1 MSSDSLFDSHMV
13 SELRFIVKEKD
24 GTLIDFPCKWVPDI
38 DNEVNPTKVYRGN
51 MDYSVDGIDALT
63 LYRSVSRGTTILFV
77 FRGSVFKT
85 FKWTSYENTENC
97 LYHATQMVLNELPD
111 SDSVVSQPP
120 LF

>member
-1 MSSDSLFDSHMV
+1 MSSDNMLDSGIV
-13 SELRFIVKEKD
+13 GELRFTVIEKD
-24 GTLIDFPCKWVPDI
+24 GTRIDFPCKWVPDI
-38 DNEVNPTKVYRGN
+38 DNEENPTKVYRGN

-97 LYHATQMVLNELPD
+97 LYHATQLVINELPD
-111 SDSVVSQPP
+111 SDSVVSQSP